1 MLRIVRHCKWLRK
14 LPGWH
19 RREVAFR
26 DWYVGLL
33 SRVNLTHDA
42 AYAQAVRVFRCP
54 EEVTGYREVRY
65 PKQDRVREAI
75 ESELTRQV
83 MPPPE
88 SPATVLDAL
97 RAPVQT

>member
-1 MLRIVRHCKWLRK
+1 MDV
-14 LPGWH
+14 
-19 RREVAFR
+19 V
-26 DWYVGLL
+26 D
-33 SRVNLTHDA
+33 
-42 AYAQAVRVFRCP
+42 
-54 EEVTGYREVRY
+54 VTGYREVRY